1 MHNNLYNIFHNS
13 WVNEFLLFLFRPI
26 SNIILLFTINSKGK
40 KKIQLYNKFYFNN
53 WCTTK
58 IVVMIYVRLQIV
70 PNMIVTLFFQS
81 ISWQLKKQFK
91 CNFSHMTLLIGH
103 ITFLNNTYEQFYKS
117 PHNKLKMIMPNLFKA
132 KFYSKI
138 YITSI
143 ISYHTN
149 YEK

>member
-1 MHNNLYNIFHNS
+1 
-13 WVNEFLLFLFRPI
+13 
-26 SNIILLFTINSKGK
+26 
-40 KKIQLYNKFYFNN
+40 
-53 WCTTK
+53 
-58 IVVMIYVRLQIV
+58 MIYVRLQIV